1 MVSIRLPIPYTVHMH
16 TERNGKPNRT
26 TASGVEIGTFT
37 IPEYELDEIK
47 VVATWEQKW
56 GQENRIG
63 HPPLFDSEPDEWK
76 KAFQASPAMNR
87 LIMIGDQFY
96 SPLKQSLRNEVGT
109 YLTTDGNFLSAMIAS
124 TQTYETVI
132 CQGAVSTYFGK
143 SSAYQTN
150 LQKSGYSHNDPQP
163 VKPSTKGKQRDG
175 DTLEHVRE
183 AMQQVLASFALIDGM
198 LWVPISEPS
207 LRLASN
213 TTEATLAVSHG
224 PSDASYDH
232 AMFFSLSDFD
242 IAVDILS
249 SHFDHDKIRIDVADI
264 RIVHAEN
271 LQPSMEYDEAVRG
284 VRRFFSLTR
293 SSVPTYSKQAGSLWF
308 GLKELLGDGIASEQL
323 SLSED
328 KMESAVDMVEKM
340 AGLLPAEKVSDERDR
355 DRAVALAKIAV
366 DRWRLRPV
374 EAAPTKGMSL

>member
-26 TASGVEIGTFT
+26 TASGVEIGMFT
-37 IPEYELDEIK
+37 IPEYNLDEVK
-47 VVATWEQKW
+47 VVATWDQKW

-63 HPPLFDSEPDEWK
+63 HAPLFDSQPDEWK
-76 KAFQASPAMNR
+76 KAFQASQAMNR

-96 SPLKQSLRNEVGT
+96 SPLKQSLRKEVGT

-124 TQTYETVI
+124 TDIYETVT

-143 SSAYQTN
+143 SSPYQMN
-150 LQKSGYSHNDPQP
+150 LQKSGYSHNDPKP
-163 VKPSTKGKQRDG
+163 VKPSSKGKIRDG

-183 AMQQVLASFALIDGM
+183 AMQQVLGSFALIDGM
-198 LWVPISEPS
+198 VWVPINEPT
-207 LRLASN
+207 LRLGSN
-213 TTEATLAVSHG
+213 STEASLTVSHS
-224 PSDASYDH
+224 PSEASYDH

-249 SHFDHDKIRIDVADI
+249 SHFEHDKVRINVANIRIA
-264 RIVHAEN
+264 HAEN

-284 VRRFFSLTR
+284 VRHFFALTR
-293 SSVPTYSKQAGSLWF
+293 SSVPTYTKQAGSLWF
-308 GLKELLGDGIASEQL
+308 QLKELLGDSISSGQQ
-323 SLSED
+323 SLSETT
-328 KMESAVDMVEKM
+328 METAVDMVEKM
-340 AGLLPAEKVSDERDR
+340 AALLPAEKVKDERDR
-355 DRAVALAKIAV
+355 DRAVSLAKIAV